1 MNSTFE
7 HLAKGVED
15 FLENYQVDEKI
26 KYVDLARELVNSS
39 NNILNVC
46 ISDIKSHN
54 LALMKLINIF
64 DYEEVFRVLC
74 SAFKNLVKNKIDKNA
89 NTKELLVRLV

>member
-1 MNSTFE
+1 MDSKYIIGSEN
-7 HLAKGVED
+7 GED
-15 FLENYQVDEKI
+15 V
-26 KYVDLARELVNSS
+26 VGRELVNSS
-39 NNILNVC
+39 NDILNVC
-46 ISDIKSHN
+46 ISDIKSYN

-64 DYEEVFRVLC
+64 DFKEVFQVLC